1 MNIALYRF
9 SPLGVTKLFTLIL
22 ALFMFGCE
30 TTSQLPVH
38 SVEYQAHQEKLSTLE
53 RYQVSGK
60 LGYIDPTQRQ
70 SLNFNWSMHQ
80 IQANFD

>member
-1 MNIALYRF
+1 M
-9 SPLGVTKLFTLIL
+9 
-22 ALFMFGCE
+22 
-30 TTSQLPVH
+30 
-38 SVEYQAHQEKLSTLE
+38 EYQAHQEKLSTLE